1 MTEKIAWLE
10 EVLRLEPNSKLFFSL
25 AQAYLREQRALDAV
39 ATLRKGLAFHP
50 EHLEA
55 RLLLIDCLSHPEISV
70 AEEQESRQGPPPELV
85 SLIASLS
92 SHPRFWRTWAD
103 TCREQGRADLAVTLD
118 LLAIQV
124 SDGPV
129 SWGSLLEEGL
139 RAVTGQLPKGRVATG
154 WISEAAHPAT
164 PPMPTEASP
173 PASPPVSPPV
183 SPPDTLA
190 ADDADPLTSLASA
203 PQSPPDVA
211 PGTAFEAPS
220 HDSLAPEQE
229 QEPPSDS
236 GLSPVDQYDPEV
248 VDEWTT
254 EPSDAIQSTPLDVPE
269 PQAEVIPAAPQA
281 AQAVEGATDPVSLE
295 EQLTEGERHY
305 YETKTYADLLAKQGE
320 HDEALDLY
328 AKLLQTSPD
337 DEQRQDI
344 RTRIAELQE
353 RIAGKIREESTLQ
366 EPNPDEPGSTPGQTA
381 STTGESVTS
390 SPQRPAAKTTSTK
403 KTLQKLAQRL
413 ESRAGH

>member
-25 AQAYLREQRALDAV
+25 AQAYLREHRAPDAV

-55 RLLLIDCLSHPEISV
+55 RLLLIDCLSHPDISV
-70 AEEQESRQGPPPELV
+70 PEEQERPQGPSPELA

-92 SHPRFWRTWAD
+92 SHPGFWRKWAD
-103 TCREQGRADLAVTLD
+103 TCRDQGRADLAVTLD
-118 LLAIQV
+118 LLAVQIN
-124 SDGPV
+124 DGPI

-139 RAVTGQLPKGRVATG
+139 RAVTGQRPKGRVATG
-154 WISEAAHPAT
+154 QICEAAQLAT
-164 PPMPTEASP
+164 PPMPTA
-173 PASPPVSPPV
+173 VSPPV
-183 SPPDTLA
+183 SPPDAIA
-190 ADDADPLTSLASA
+190 ADDADPLPSLASTPPPPGTAADTA
-203 PQSPPDVA
+203 PD
-211 PGTAFEAPS
+211 TAFEAPS
-220 HDSLAPEQE
+220 SGSPAPEP
-229 QEPPSDS
+229 EPEPSSDS
-236 GLSPVDQYDPEV
+236 GFPPVDQYDPEF
-248 VDEWTT
+248 VDEWTA
-254 EPSDAIQSTPLDVPE
+254 EPSDAIQSTTLNVRE
-269 PQAEVIPAAPQA
+269 PQAEVFPADPQA
-281 AQAVEGATDPVSLE
+281 AQAVEDATDPESLE

-337 DEQRQDI
+337 DEQRQDL

-353 RIAGKIREESTLQ
+353 RIAGKTREESTPPEQ
-366 EPNPDEPGSTPGQTA
+366 DPDYPGSATSQSAP
-381 STTGESVTS
+381 TTGEPVTS
-390 SPQRPAAKTTSTK
+390 SPQRPASKTTSTK